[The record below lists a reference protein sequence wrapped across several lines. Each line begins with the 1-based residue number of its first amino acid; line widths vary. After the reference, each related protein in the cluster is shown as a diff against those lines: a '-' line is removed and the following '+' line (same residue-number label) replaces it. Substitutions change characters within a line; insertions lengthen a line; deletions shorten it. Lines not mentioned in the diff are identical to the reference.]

1 MEPIY
6 LRMIKDGKINNDT
19 GKAWTVEDVPLLW
32 RDKVRKELGDETAET
47 VES

>member
-6 LRMIKDGKINNDT
+6 LRMIRDGKINNDT

-32 RDKVRKELGDETAET
+32 REKVRKALEDELAET